1 MPKKKSF
8 CQVLEPG
15 FYTSI
20 QDSGRRGWRGKGVPL
35 SGPMDTE
42 SFARANRVVGNDTP
56 QAALEITLSGPT
68 LLFNDPVWVAV
79 SGAEVALTHNQN
91 VQALDRPFLCDL
103 GDVLRVGKMTHG
115 ARVYMAFLGGLQSSH
130 YLGSASQF
138 FPISPADRVQKGE
151 KLSYV
156 TSLLFPEIT
165 ASTGKINSQSLG
177 VRDRLKVRRGIDW
190 DDCPKH
196 IQKEL
201 KKGSFVVGSNN
212 RMGYRL
218 EGTISP
224 LDFQPLSG
232 IIPPGTIQLS
242 SGGALLVAMAD
253 GQVTGGY
260 LRVLSLD
267 SAEMNFLAQQTTG
280 KKLRLDFMDE

>member
-1 MPKKKSF
+1 MPIKKSF

-20 QDSGRRGWRGKGVPL
+20 QDEGRIGWRAKGVPL

-56 QAALEITLSGPT
+56 MAALEITLSGPT

-79 SGAEVALTHNQN
+79 SGAEVALTHNQKA
-91 VQALDRPFLCDL
+91 QALDRPFLCDL
-103 GDVLRVGKMTHG
+103 GDVLRVGKMTQG
-115 ARVYMAFLGGLQSSH
+115 ARVYMAFLGGLQTPQ

-138 FPISPADRVQKGE
+138 YPISPAARVQKGE
-151 KLSYV
+151 KLPFVS
-156 TSLLFPEIT
+156 SLLFPKIA
-165 ASTGKINSQSLG
+165 ASTGETNSQSLG
-177 VRDRLKVRRGIDW
+177 ARDCLKVRPGIDW
-190 DDCPKH
+190 EDCPKH

-201 KKGSFVVGSNN
+201 KKGSFAVGSNN

-218 EGTISP
+218 EGAISP
-224 LDFQPLSG
+224 LDFEPLSG

-242 SGGALLVAMAD
+242 FAGSLLVAMAD

-267 SAEMNFLAQQTTG
+267 SQEMNFLAQQTTG
-280 KKLRLDFMDE
+280 KKLRLDFED

>member
-1 MPKKKSF
+1 MPIKKSF
-8 CQVLEPG
+8 CQVLKPG

-20 QDSGRRGWRGKGVPL
+20 QDEGRSGWRAKGVPL
-35 SGPMDTE
+35 SGPMDAE

-56 QAALEITLSGPT
+56 MAALEITLSGPT

-91 VQALDRPFLCDL
+91 AQALDRPFLCDL
-103 GDVLRVGKMTHG
+103 GDVLRVGKMKQG
-115 ARVYMAFLGGLQSSH
+115 ARVYMAFLGGLQTPQ

-138 FPISPADRVQKGE
+138 YPISPAARVQKGE
-151 KLSYV
+151 KLPFVS
-156 TSLLFPEIT
+156 SLLFPKIA
-165 ASTGKINSQSLG
+165 ASTGETNSQSLG
-177 VRDRLKVRRGIDW
+177 ARDRLKVRPGIDW
-190 DDCPKH
+190 EDCPKH

-201 KKGSFVVGSNN
+201 KKGSFSVGSNN

-218 EGTISP
+218 EGAISP
-224 LDFQPLSG
+224 LDFEPLSG

-242 SGGALLVAMAD
+242 SAGSLLVAMAD

-260 LRVLSLD
+260 LRVLSLY
-267 SAEMNFLAQQTTG
+267 SQEMNFLAQQTTG
-280 KKLRLDFMDE
+280 KKLRLDFED